1 MTFSASYVLPA
12 AFSLAAFFS
21 ASPAQAVTQMTVQ
34 EAARPGAYSHLFGKP
49 ADTKAATRTV
59 DLRGQKVV
67 RVASGETVAF
77 SSGSHIAAWN
87 FTPRAD
93 STNVALNELLP
104 AMPGG
109 AQVTVLIERSPI
121 YSGN

>member
-1 MTFSASYVLPA
+1 MNRVVADFSC
-12 AFSLAAFFS
+12 
-21 ASPAQAVTQMTVQ
+21 
-34 EAARPGAYSHLFGKP
+34 EATGDQKIRLK
-49 ADTKAATRTV
+49 
-59 DLRGQKVV
+59 DLRGQNVV
-67 RVASGETVAF
+67 RVSSGETVAF
-77 SSGSHIAAWN
+77 SSGTRIGAWH

-93 STNVALNELLP
+93 STTVALSELLP

>member
-21 ASPAQAVTQMTVQ
+21 ASPALAVTQMTVQ
-34 EAARPGAYSHLFGKP
+34 EAARPSAYSHLFGTP
-49 ADTKAATRTV
+49 ADAKTATRTIE
-59 DLRGQKVV
+59 LRGQNVV
-67 RVASGETVAF
+67 RVSSGETVAF
-77 SSGSHIAAWN
+77 SSGTRIGAWN

-93 STNVALNELLP
+93 NTTVALSELLP

-109 AQVTVLIERSPI
+109 AQVYVLIERSPI